1 MRFSVL
7 TLNLHTW
14 QESNQIEKLDRI
26 APYVA
31 EENLTCLC
39 LQECGQRTSSSRVH
53 DGETLRTDNAAY
65 LLQSKLSAH
74 GLKYSMVW
82 EYSHD
87 SFGSYEEGSAIL
99 TQLPILGTCAR
110 YVSKTTE
117 PADVQA
123 RNVVMT
129 RLAVSPNAVI
139 DVYSVHLS
147 PPEAGLADQL
157 DSLADFVTETPD
169 ILEHMKPPAPK
180 RRGPPRKRVATEEQP
195 VSTRLVCLAGD
206 MNDTPDGHVKAL
218 GARGFL
224 EASSRAR
231 AEVPDAATFEDG
243 SWIDY
248 VFIKPAL
255 RPQAARVVFNGSDAP
270 PVSDHYGV
278 VVEFEV

>member
-14 QESNQIEKLDRI
+14 QESEQMDKFDRL
-26 APYVA
+26 ARYVA
-31 EENLTCLC
+31 EENFTCLC
-39 LQECGQRTSSSRVH
+39 LQECGQRTGSAFVDDS
-53 DGETLRTDNAAY
+53 ETLRTDNAAY
-65 LLQSKLSAH
+65 LLQSKLGAH

-82 EYSHD
+82 GYSHD
-87 SFGSYEEGSAIL
+87 SFGAYEEGSAIL
-99 TQLPILGTCAR
+99 TQLPVLGNCAR
-110 YVSKTTE
+110 YVSET
-117 PADVQA
+117 ADPNNVQA
-123 RNVVMT
+123 RNVVMV

-147 PPEAGLADQL
+147 PPEAGLEGQL
-157 DSLADFVTETPD
+157 DELMEFVVETPG
-169 ILEHMKPPAPK
+169 ILEQMKPPAPK
-180 RRGPPRKRVATEEQP
+180 RRGPPRKRVSPEEP
-195 VSTRLVCLAGD
+195 PISTRLICLAGD
-206 MNDTPDGHVKAL
+206 MNDEPGGRVQAL
-218 GARGFL
+218 SARGFL

-231 AEVPDAATFEDG
+231 EENPDAGTFEDG

-255 RPQAARVVFNGSDAP
+255 RAQSARVVFDGTDAP

>member
-14 QESNQIEKLDRI
+14 QESDQLEKFDRI
-26 APYVA
+26 ARYVA
-31 EENLTCLC
+31 EENFTCLC
-39 LQECGQRTSSSRVH
+39 LQACGQRSSSSFLH
-53 DGETLRTDNAAY
+53 DSKTLRSDNAAY
-65 LLQSKLSAH
+65 LLQSKLGAH

-82 EYSHD
+82 GYSHD

-99 TQLPILGTCAR
+99 TQLPILGNCAR
-110 YVSKTTE
+110 YVSETTD

-123 RNVVMT
+123 RNIVMA

-147 PPEAGLADQL
+147 PPEAGLEDQL
-157 DSLADFVTETPD
+157 VSLAEFVTETPD
-169 ILEHMKPPAPK
+169 TLERMKPPAPK
-180 RRGPPRKRVATEEQP
+180 RRGPPPKRVPTEEP
-195 VSTRLVCLAGD
+195 RVSTRLVCLAGD
-206 MNDTPDGHVKAL
+206 MNDVPEGAVKAL
-218 GARGFL
+218 AARGFL

-231 AEVPDAATFEDG
+231 EVQPDAGTFEDG

-248 VFIKPAL
+248 VFIRPAL
-255 RPQAARVVFNGSDAP
+255 RPQAARVVFNGVDAP